1 MNITQTSARIVS
13 HRIFQSN
20 SYRNVRSRIKFGVFL
35 IYNLASLNL
44 SPTAQWA
51 QSATTV
57 AGAADGTNGSS
68 LNLLYHPYGIT
79 IVDDETLYI
88 GDRNNNRVVLV
99 QLNSTTAPAVI
110 GQGSTSNMYT
120 LYGPTGTFVTRTS
133 IYIMDTLNFRV
144 QKWSRNLSN
153 PVTVAGI
160 LGVNG
165 TSMNMTTLSRSFG
178 VFVDNYA
185 NLFVGDYL
193 NNRVM
198 MFPWNS
204 TSGTAGAM
212 VAGTGSSGSGAN
224 QLNGPFGLFVTDDG
238 ILYIADYNN
247 HRIQKWIIG
256 ATSGV
261 TVAGTG
267 AAGSGLSQFNFPNT
281 VVVDLN
287 GYMYIADENNNR
299 VTSWAPGAHIG
310 ECIAGC
316 TGNGGAAAN
325 QLSAPDAIAFDSTGS
340 MYVSDWRNNR
350 VQKFQIL
357 DETRKKLI
365 CQLLSKYFLF
375 TLVQNTTTVQNT
387 TIQST
392 FSTTSKV

>member
-1 MNITQTSARIVS
+1 
-13 HRIFQSN
+13 
-20 SYRNVRSRIKFGVFL
+20 
-35 IYNLASLNL
+35 
-44 SPTAQWA
+44 
-51 QSATTV
+51 
-57 AGAADGTNGSS
+57 
-68 LNLLYHPYGIT
+68 
-79 IVDDETLYI
+79 
-88 GDRNNNRVVLV
+88 
-99 QLNSTTAPAVI
+99 
-110 GQGSTSNMYT
+110 
-120 LYGPTGTFVTRTS
+120 
-133 IYIMDTLNFRV
+133 MDTLNFRV

-165 TSMNMTTLSRSFG
+165 TSTNMTTLSRSFG

-212 VAGTGSSGSGAN
+212 VAGTGISGSRAN

-247 HRIQKWIIG
+247 HRIQKWVLG
-256 ATSGV
+256 ARSGV
-261 TVAGTG
+261 TVAGT
-267 AAGSGLSQFNFPNT
+267 AVAGNGLSRLNLPNT

-287 GYMYIADENNNR
+287 GCMYIADENNGR
-299 VTSWAPGAHIG
+299 IMRWGPGAFIG

-316 TGNGGAAAN
+316 SGNEGVAAN
-325 QLSAPDAIAFDSTGS
+325 QLRHPSSIAFDSSGS
-340 MYVSDWRNNR
+340 MYVSDFGNNR

-357 DETRKKLI
+357 DEISKKLI
-365 CQLLSKYFLF
+365 Y
-375 TLVQNTTTVQNT
+375 
-387 TIQST
+387 
-392 FSTTSKV
+392 